1 MEKDIN
7 TEVSN
12 TQLPATEEK
21 ANLKESL
28 RIQKSQWIKE
38 QIKRQREA
46 EDAVLEQMIEEQRVI
61 DGLNSDINEN
71 LDRTR
76 ESRKFNQE
84 FQEKINTQIYEMNGI
99 TEDKLKGMREYKNA
113 YYQGCAFSLFLLSVV
128 MIGICGV
135 LHGFESQICL
145 FMIACTGVEGALLA
159 QDKWRNK
166 LVNILCKLLYL
177 MVFPVMMVIFVCY
190 ELKYPEYDLFL
201 PYFAMGIVV
210 VLIIGTAAFFFYD
223 PYKQDKK
230 RVKNAKDYISEVE
243 KIAKKQVKKNQKLR
257 AKEEKKNQK
266 IQLRTLEREE
276 AAREKEEKLQ
286 SKKAEKEA
294 RKAEE
299 AAQEELEVTGK
310 LNKVGVSIVVILAA
324 MFLATEISGTEI
336 FSYKSTMKQAVSFF
350 DDGRYTDAYR
360 EILGTDLKKK
370 DQETYDKIITVMKV
384 QRSLNSYENYDN
396 MKYYPDA
403 LNALL
408 VGLKKYDENIETARN
423 LEVEKDVDSCK
434 EKILTLLDE
443 EYGLSEAQAREL
455 LSLKKDAYTDQVVK
469 LGIQKKNS

>member
-28 RIQKSQWIKE
+28 RIQKS
-38 QIKRQREA
+38 
-46 EDAVLEQMIEEQRVI
+46 QMIEEQRVI

-177 MVFPVMMVIFVCY
+177 MVFPGMMVIFVCY

-257 AKEEKKNQK
+257 AKEEIRRSSCAHWK
-266 IQLRTLEREE
+266 
-276 AAREKEEKLQ
+276 EKRLQ
-286 SKKAEKEA
+286 
-294 RKAEE
+294 
-299 AAQEELEVTGK
+299 G
-310 LNKVGVSIVVILAA
+310 
-324 MFLATEISGTEI
+324 
-336 FSYKSTMKQAVSFF
+336 
-350 DDGRYTDAYR
+350 
-360 EILGTDLKKK
+360 KKK
-370 DQETYDKIITVMKV
+370 K
-384 QRSLNSYENYDN
+384 
-396 MKYYPDA
+396 
-403 LNALL
+403 
-408 VGLKKYDENIETARN
+408 
-423 LEVEKDVDSCK
+423 SCK
-434 EKILTLLDE
+434 VKRQKRKPESRSA
-443 EYGLSEAQAREL
+443 G
-455 LSLKKDAYTDQVVK
+455 KKDRRGLTV
-469 LGIQKKNS
+469 

>member
-201 PYFAMGIVV
+201 
-210 VLIIGTAAFFFYD
+210 IIGTAAFFFYD

-266 IQLRTLEREE
+266 IQLRALEREE

-294 RKAEE
+294 RK
-299 AAQEELEVTGK
+299 QERREKRQAWLA
-310 LNKVGVSIVVILAA
+310 GVKEKWHAWVEKIKEKWHA
-324 MFLATEISGTEI
+324 FLAK
-336 FSYKSTMKQAVSFF
+336 F
-350 DDGRYTDAYR
+350 
-360 EILGTDLKKK
+360 KK
-370 DQETYDKIITVMKV
+370 
-384 QRSLNSYENYDN
+384 
-396 MKYYPDA
+396 
-403 LNALL
+403 
-408 VGLKKYDENIETARN
+408 
-423 LEVEKDVDSCK
+423 
-434 EKILTLLDE
+434 E
-443 EYGLSEAQAREL
+443 E
-455 LSLKKDAYTDQVVK
+455 
-469 LGIQKKNS
+469 

>member
-1 MEKDIN
+1 MEKDRN

-12 TQLPATEEK
+12 TQLQTAEDA
-21 ANLKESL
+21 ANIKESL
-28 RIQKSQWIKE
+28 RVQKSQWIKE

-46 EDAVLEQMIEEQRVI
+46 EDAILEQMIEEQKVI

-84 FQEKINTQIYEMNGI
+84 FQEKINSQIYEMNGI

-128 MIGICGV
+128 MIAICGV

-166 LVNILCKLLYL
+166 LVNALCKLLYL
-177 MVFPVMMVIFVCY
+177 LVFPVMMVIFVCY
-190 ELKYPEYDLFL
+190 ELKYPEYKLFL

-210 VLIIGTAAFFFYD
+210 VLIIGTAAFFLYD

-230 RVKNAKDYISEVE
+230 RVRSAKDYIADVE

-266 IQLRTLEREE
+266 LLQKEE
-276 AAREKEEKLQ
+276 AQNQKAAEKEEKENQRALEKEEAEKVKQ
-286 SKKAEKEA
+286 EKIQDKKAAKEA
-294 RKAEE
+294 RKSERREKRQAWFDGLKEKWNMWL
-299 AAQEELEVTGK
+299 Q
-310 LNKVGVSIVVILAA
+310 KVKEKWQA
-324 MFLATEISGTEI
+324 FLAK
-336 FSYKSTMKQAVSFF
+336 F
-350 DDGRYTDAYR
+350 
-360 EILGTDLKKK
+360 KK
-370 DQETYDKIITVMKV
+370 DE
-384 QRSLNSYENYDN
+384 
-396 MKYYPDA
+396 
-403 LNALL
+403 
-408 VGLKKYDENIETARN
+408 
-423 LEVEKDVDSCK
+423 
-434 EKILTLLDE
+434 
-443 EYGLSEAQAREL
+443 
-455 LSLKKDAYTDQVVK
+455 
-469 LGIQKKNS
+469 

>member
-159 QDKWRNK
+159 QDKWRIK

-190 ELKYPEYDLFL
+190 DLKYPEYALKT
-201 PYFAMGIVV
+201 
-210 VLIIGTAAFFFYD
+210 VL
-223 PYKQDKK
+223 
-230 RVKNAKDYISEVE
+230 VL
-243 KIAKKQVKKNQKLR
+243 LR
-257 AKEEKKNQK
+257 
-266 IQLRTLEREE
+266 
-276 AAREKEEKLQ
+276 
-286 SKKAEKEA
+286 
-294 RKAEE
+294 
-299 AAQEELEVTGK
+299 
-310 LNKVGVSIVVILAA
+310 
-324 MFLATEISGTEI
+324 F
-336 FSYKSTMKQAVSFF
+336 
-350 DDGRYTDAYR
+350 
-360 EILGTDLKKK
+360 
-370 DQETYDKIITVMKV
+370 
-384 QRSLNSYENYDN
+384 
-396 MKYYPDA
+396 
-403 LNALL
+403 
-408 VGLKKYDENIETARN
+408 
-423 LEVEKDVDSCK
+423 
-434 EKILTLLDE
+434 
-443 EYGLSEAQAREL
+443 
-455 LSLKKDAYTDQVVK
+455 
-469 LGIQKKNS
+469 

>member
-177 MVFPVMMVIFVCY
+177 MVFPGMMVIFVCY

-230 RVKNAKDYISEVE
+230 R
-243 KIAKKQVKKNQKLR
+243 
-257 AKEEKKNQK
+257 
-266 IQLRTLEREE
+266 
-276 AAREKEEKLQ
+276 
-286 SKKAEKEA
+286 
-294 RKAEE
+294 
-299 AAQEELEVTGK
+299 
-310 LNKVGVSIVVILAA
+310 
-324 MFLATEISGTEI
+324 
-336 FSYKSTMKQAVSFF
+336 
-350 DDGRYTDAYR
+350 
-360 EILGTDLKKK
+360 
-370 DQETYDKIITVMKV
+370 KIIF
-384 QRSLNSYENYDN
+384 
-396 MKYYPDA
+396 
-403 LNALL
+403 
-408 VGLKKYDENIETARN
+408 
-423 LEVEKDVDSCK
+423 
-434 EKILTLLDE
+434 
-443 EYGLSEAQAREL
+443 
-455 LSLKKDAYTDQVVK
+455 
-469 LGIQKKNS
+469 QKWKRLQKNR

>member
-1 MEKDIN
+1 MQTVKIN
-7 TEVSN
+7 S
-12 TQLPATEEK
+12 K
-21 ANLKESL
+21 
-28 RIQKSQWIKE
+28 IQKKQGSIWKKISTRKFQIHSYRQRKKKKSQWIKE

-46 EDAVLEQMIEEQRVI
+46 EDAVLERMIEEQRVI

-145 FMIACTGVEGALLA
+145 FMIACTGVQGALLA

-243 KIAKKQVKKNQKLR
+243 KIAKKQVTKNQKLR

-266 IQLRTLEREE
+266 IQLRALEREE

-294 RKAEE
+294 RK
-299 AAQEELEVTGK
+299 QERREKRQAWLD
-310 LNKVGVSIVVILAA
+310 GVKEKWHAWVEKIKEKWHA
-324 MFLATEISGTEI
+324 FLAK
-336 FSYKSTMKQAVSFF
+336 F
-350 DDGRYTDAYR
+350 
-360 EILGTDLKKK
+360 KK
-370 DQETYDKIITVMKV
+370 
-384 QRSLNSYENYDN
+384 
-396 MKYYPDA
+396 
-403 LNALL
+403 
-408 VGLKKYDENIETARN
+408 
-423 LEVEKDVDSCK
+423 
-434 EKILTLLDE
+434 E
-443 EYGLSEAQAREL
+443 E
-455 LSLKKDAYTDQVVK
+455 
-469 LGIQKKNS
+469 

>member
-159 QDKWRNK
+159 QDIGNGAAQATDHG
-166 LVNILCKLLYL
+166 VLLDGHDVAGL
-177 MVFPVMMVIFVCY
+177 GGALDDQV
-190 ELKYPEYDLFL
+190 
-201 PYFAMGIVV
+201 GIDG
-210 VLIIGTAAFFFYD
+210 L
-223 PYKQDKK
+223 
-230 RVKNAKDYISEVE
+230 
-243 KIAKKQVKKNQKLR
+243 LR
-257 AKEEKKNQK
+257 A
-266 IQLRTLEREE
+266 
-276 AAREKEEKLQ
+276 
-286 SKKAEKEA
+286 
-294 RKAEE
+294 
-299 AAQEELEVTGK
+299 
-310 LNKVGVSIVVILAA
+310 
-324 MFLATEISGTEI
+324 EISGI
-336 FSYKSTMKQAVSFF
+336 
-350 DDGRYTDAYR
+350 
-360 EILGTDLKKK
+360 
-370 DQETYDKIITVMKV
+370 
-384 QRSLNSYENYDN
+384 
-396 MKYYPDA
+396 
-403 LNALL
+403 
-408 VGLKKYDENIETARN
+408 
-423 LEVEKDVDSCK
+423 
-434 EKILTLLDE
+434 
-443 EYGLSEAQAREL
+443 
-455 LSLKKDAYTDQVVK
+455 
-469 LGIQKKNS
+469 

>member
-177 MVFPVMMVIFVCY
+177 MVFPVMPHWYRGVFSGCAISCRSPLRTTCAF
-190 ELKYPEYDLFL
+190 PPRNGF
-201 PYFAMGIVV
+201 
-210 VLIIGTAAFFFYD
+210 TAAQ
-223 PYKQDKK
+223 PG
-230 RVKNAKDYISEVE
+230 
-243 KIAKKQVKKNQKLR
+243 
-257 AKEEKKNQK
+257 
-266 IQLRTLEREE
+266 QLRRV
-276 AAREKEEKLQ
+276 RP
-286 SKKAEKEA
+286 
-294 RKAEE
+294 
-299 AAQEELEVTGK
+299 
-310 LNKVGVSIVVILAA
+310 
-324 MFLATEISGTEI
+324 
-336 FSYKSTMKQAVSFF
+336 AVS
-350 DDGRYTDAYR
+350 
-360 EILGTDLKKK
+360 
-370 DQETYDKIITVMKV
+370 M
-384 QRSLNSYENYDN
+384 
-396 MKYYPDA
+396 
-403 LNALL
+403 
-408 VGLKKYDENIETARN
+408 
-423 LEVEKDVDSCK
+423 
-434 EKILTLLDE
+434 
-443 EYGLSEAQAREL
+443 
-455 LSLKKDAYTDQVVK
+455 
-469 LGIQKKNS
+469 

>member
-1 MEKDIN
+1 
-7 TEVSN
+7 
-12 TQLPATEEK
+12 
-21 ANLKESL
+21 
-28 RIQKSQWIKE
+28 
-38 QIKRQREA
+38 
-46 EDAVLEQMIEEQRVI
+46 
-61 DGLNSDINEN
+61 
-71 LDRTR
+71 
-76 ESRKFNQE
+76 
-84 FQEKINTQIYEMNGI
+84 MNGI

-177 MVFPVMMVIFVCY
+177 LVFPVMMVIFVCY

-266 IQLRTLEREE
+266 IQLRALEREE

-294 RKAEE
+294 RK
-299 AAQEELEVTGK
+299 QERREKRQAWLD
-310 LNKVGVSIVVILAA
+310 GVKEKWHAWVEKIKEKWHA
-324 MFLATEISGTEI
+324 FLAK
-336 FSYKSTMKQAVSFF
+336 F
-350 DDGRYTDAYR
+350 
-360 EILGTDLKKK
+360 KK
-370 DQETYDKIITVMKV
+370 
-384 QRSLNSYENYDN
+384 
-396 MKYYPDA
+396 
-403 LNALL
+403 
-408 VGLKKYDENIETARN
+408 
-423 LEVEKDVDSCK
+423 
-434 EKILTLLDE
+434 E
-443 EYGLSEAQAREL
+443 E
-455 LSLKKDAYTDQVVK
+455 
-469 LGIQKKNS
+469 

>member
-145 FMIACTGVEGALLA
+145 FMIACTGVEGAMLA

-223 PYKQDKK
+223 PYKQD
-230 RVKNAKDYISEVE
+230 ISEVE

-266 IQLRTLEREE
+266 IQLRTLEKEE

-294 RKAEE
+294 RK
-299 AAQEELEVTGK
+299 QERREKRQAWLA
-310 LNKVGVSIVVILAA
+310 GVKEKWHAWVEKIKEKWHA
-324 MFLATEISGTEI
+324 FLAK
-336 FSYKSTMKQAVSFF
+336 F
-350 DDGRYTDAYR
+350 
-360 EILGTDLKKK
+360 KK
-370 DQETYDKIITVMKV
+370 
-384 QRSLNSYENYDN
+384 
-396 MKYYPDA
+396 
-403 LNALL
+403 
-408 VGLKKYDENIETARN
+408 
-423 LEVEKDVDSCK
+423 
-434 EKILTLLDE
+434 E
-443 EYGLSEAQAREL
+443 E
-455 LSLKKDAYTDQVVK
+455 
-469 LGIQKKNS
+469 

>member
-7 TEVSN
+7 KEVSN

-243 KIAKKQVKKNQKLR
+243 KIAKKQVRKNQKLR

-266 IQLRTLEREE
+266 IQLREEKKNQKLQQREEMESQKAAEREEKETQRALEREE

-294 RKAEE
+294 RK
-299 AAQEELEVTGK
+299 QERREKRQAWLD
-310 LNKVGVSIVVILAA
+310 GVKEKWHAWVEKIKEKWHA
-324 MFLATEISGTEI
+324 FLAK
-336 FSYKSTMKQAVSFF
+336 F
-350 DDGRYTDAYR
+350 
-360 EILGTDLKKK
+360 KK
-370 DQETYDKIITVMKV
+370 
-384 QRSLNSYENYDN
+384 
-396 MKYYPDA
+396 
-403 LNALL
+403 
-408 VGLKKYDENIETARN
+408 
-423 LEVEKDVDSCK
+423 
-434 EKILTLLDE
+434 E
-443 EYGLSEAQAREL
+443 E
-455 LSLKKDAYTDQVVK
+455 
-469 LGIQKKNS
+469 

>member
-1 MEKDIN
+1 MQTVKIN
-7 TEVSN
+7 SKIQKKQGSIWKKILTRKFQIHSYR
-12 TQLPATEEK
+12 QRK
-21 ANLKESL
+21 KKRISRRSL

-38 QIKRQREA
+38 QIKSAREA

-210 VLIIGTAAFFFYD
+210 VLIIGTAAFFFFTI
-223 PYKQDKK
+223 
-230 RVKNAKDYISEVE
+230 RIS
-243 KIAKKQVKKNQKLR
+243 
-257 AKEEKKNQK
+257 
-266 IQLRTLEREE
+266 RT
-276 AAREKEEKLQ
+276 
-286 SKKAEKEA
+286 
-294 RKAEE
+294 
-299 AAQEELEVTGK
+299 
-310 LNKVGVSIVVILAA
+310 
-324 MFLATEISGTEI
+324 
-336 FSYKSTMKQAVSFF
+336 KSV
-350 DDGRYTDAYR
+350 
-360 EILGTDLKKK
+360 
-370 DQETYDKIITVMKV
+370 
-384 QRSLNSYENYDN
+384 
-396 MKYYPDA
+396 
-403 LNALL
+403 
-408 VGLKKYDENIETARN
+408 
-423 LEVEKDVDSCK
+423 
-434 EKILTLLDE
+434 
-443 EYGLSEAQAREL
+443 
-455 LSLKKDAYTDQVVK
+455 
-469 LGIQKKNS
+469 

>member
-135 LHGFESQICL
+135 LHGFVFS
-145 FMIACTGVEGALLA
+145 AAL
-159 QDKWRNK
+159 
-166 LVNILCKLLYL
+166 
-177 MVFPVMMVIFVCY
+177 
-190 ELKYPEYDLFL
+190 
-201 PYFAMGIVV
+201 AM
-210 VLIIGTAAFFFYD
+210 
-223 PYKQDKK
+223 
-230 RVKNAKDYISEVE
+230 
-243 KIAKKQVKKNQKLR
+243 
-257 AKEEKKNQK
+257 
-266 IQLRTLEREE
+266 
-276 AAREKEEKLQ
+276 
-286 SKKAEKEA
+286 
-294 RKAEE
+294 
-299 AAQEELEVTGK
+299 
-310 LNKVGVSIVVILAA
+310 
-324 MFLATEISGTEI
+324 
-336 FSYKSTMKQAVSFF
+336 
-350 DDGRYTDAYR
+350 
-360 EILGTDLKKK
+360 
-370 DQETYDKIITVMKV
+370 
-384 QRSLNSYENYDN
+384 
-396 MKYYPDA
+396 
-403 LNALL
+403 
-408 VGLKKYDENIETARN
+408 
-423 LEVEKDVDSCK
+423 
-434 EKILTLLDE
+434 
-443 EYGLSEAQAREL
+443 
-455 LSLKKDAYTDQVVK
+455 
-469 LGIQKKNS
+469 

>member
-71 LDRTR
+71 LNRTR

-190 ELKYPEYDLFL
+190 ELKYPEYELFL

-210 VLIIGTAAFFFYD
+210 VLIIGTAAFFLYD

-230 RVKNAKDYISEVE
+230 RVRSAKDYIADVE

-266 IQLRTLEREE
+266 LLQKEE
-276 AAREKEEKLQ
+276 AQNQKAAEKEEKENQRALEKEEAEKVRQ
-286 SKKAEKEA
+286 EKIQDKKAAKEA
-294 RKAEE
+294 RKSERREKRQAWFDGLKEKWNMWL
-299 AAQEELEVTGK
+299 Q
-310 LNKVGVSIVVILAA
+310 KVKEKWQA
-324 MFLATEISGTEI
+324 FLAK
-336 FSYKSTMKQAVSFF
+336 F
-350 DDGRYTDAYR
+350 
-360 EILGTDLKKK
+360 KK
-370 DQETYDKIITVMKV
+370 DE
-384 QRSLNSYENYDN
+384 
-396 MKYYPDA
+396 
-403 LNALL
+403 
-408 VGLKKYDENIETARN
+408 
-423 LEVEKDVDSCK
+423 
-434 EKILTLLDE
+434 
-443 EYGLSEAQAREL
+443 
-455 LSLKKDAYTDQVVK
+455 
-469 LGIQKKNS
+469 

>member
-230 RVKNAKDYISEVE
+230 RVKNAKDYI
-243 KIAKKQVKKNQKLR
+243 
-257 AKEEKKNQK
+257 
-266 IQLRTLEREE
+266 
-276 AAREKEEKLQ
+276 
-286 SKKAEKEA
+286 
-294 RKAEE
+294 
-299 AAQEELEVTGK
+299 
-310 LNKVGVSIVVILAA
+310 
-324 MFLATEISGTEI
+324 
-336 FSYKSTMKQAVSFF
+336 
-350 DDGRYTDAYR
+350 
-360 EILGTDLKKK
+360 
-370 DQETYDKIITVMKV
+370 
-384 QRSLNSYENYDN
+384 
-396 MKYYPDA
+396 
-403 LNALL
+403 
-408 VGLKKYDENIETARN
+408 
-423 LEVEKDVDSCK
+423 
-434 EKILTLLDE
+434 
-443 EYGLSEAQAREL
+443 
-455 LSLKKDAYTDQVVK
+455 LSLIHISEPTRPY
-469 LGIQKKNS
+469 

>member
-166 LVNILCKLLYL
+166 LVNILCKQLYL
-177 MVFPVMMVIFVCY
+177 MVFPVMMVI
-190 ELKYPEYDLFL
+190 
-201 PYFAMGIVV
+201 
-210 VLIIGTAAFFFYD
+210 
-223 PYKQDKK
+223 Q
-230 RVKNAKDYISEVE
+230 
-243 KIAKKQVKKNQKLR
+243 LR
-257 AKEEKKNQK
+257 A
-266 IQLRTLEREE
+266 LEREE

-294 RKAEE
+294 RK
-299 AAQEELEVTGK
+299 QERREKRQAWLD
-310 LNKVGVSIVVILAA
+310 GVKEKWHAWVEKIKEKWNA
-324 MFLATEISGTEI
+324 FLAK
-336 FSYKSTMKQAVSFF
+336 F
-350 DDGRYTDAYR
+350 
-360 EILGTDLKKK
+360 KK
-370 DQETYDKIITVMKV
+370 
-384 QRSLNSYENYDN
+384 
-396 MKYYPDA
+396 
-403 LNALL
+403 
-408 VGLKKYDENIETARN
+408 
-423 LEVEKDVDSCK
+423 
-434 EKILTLLDE
+434 E
-443 EYGLSEAQAREL
+443 E
-455 LSLKKDAYTDQVVK
+455 
-469 LGIQKKNS
+469 

>member
-243 KIAKKQVKKNQKLR
+243 KIAKKQVKKNQKILEKQDVKQQR
-257 AKEEKKNQK
+257 LLKRQEKKTQSWFEKLRQK
-266 IQLRTLEREE
+266 IKKSKQAEKPQPEVQSDANVESKSTEPAKDVTDNEAEADNSEE
-276 AAREKEEKLQ
+276 AKSETAADEEINN
-286 SKKAEKEA
+286 S
-294 RKAEE
+294 
-299 AAQEELEVTGK
+299 
-310 LNKVGVSIVVILAA
+310 
-324 MFLATEISGTEI
+324 
-336 FSYKSTMKQAVSFF
+336 
-350 DDGRYTDAYR
+350 
-360 EILGTDLKKK
+360 
-370 DQETYDKIITVMKV
+370 QET
-384 QRSLNSYENYDN
+384 
-396 MKYYPDA
+396 
-403 LNALL
+403 
-408 VGLKKYDENIETARN
+408 
-423 LEVEKDVDSCK
+423 
-434 EKILTLLDE
+434 
-443 EYGLSEAQAREL
+443 EL
-455 LSLKKDAYTDQVVK
+455 
-469 LGIQKKNS
+469 